1 MDPAGAIGK
10 LGFRR
15 WYERQ
20 LYACHAWLVASL
32 ICAFAVLA
40 LAEDLSLL
48 AFGLEAAIVLVAAC
62 AAGLIAAYALW
73 RYLSMLLLAQH
84 LSERSTC
91 RQCGTYGRYRLV
103 GATPNSMT
111 VSCRQCEAEW
121 TIA

>member
-20 LYACHAWLVASL
+20 LYACHAWLVACL
-32 ICAFAVLA
+32 LCAAALLA
-40 LAEDLSLL
+40 LVEALDLREFSLNT
-48 AFGLEAAIVLVAAC
+48 VLVVATAC
-62 AAGLIAAYALW
+62 AAGVIAMYSLG
-73 RYLSMLLLAQH
+73 RYLSLLMRAQH

-91 RQCGTYGRYRLV
+91 KRCGTYGRYRLV

-111 VSCRQCEAEW
+111 VSCRQCNAEW
-121 TIA
+121 TIE